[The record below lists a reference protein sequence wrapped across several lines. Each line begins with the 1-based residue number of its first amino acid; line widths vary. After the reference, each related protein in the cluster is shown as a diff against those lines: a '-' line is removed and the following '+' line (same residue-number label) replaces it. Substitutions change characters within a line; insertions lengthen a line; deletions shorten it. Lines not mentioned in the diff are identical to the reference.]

1 MVEIP
6 KKFKIYNCSIPRDL
20 TCVRTLGTFG
30 NYTAEIK
37 DKTAGI
43 DIEIEPHQLLFSPV
57 NSVQS
62 FSVKLTMDKK
72 TLGR

>member
-6 KKFKIYNCSIPRDL
+6 KKFKIYNCSSPRDL
-20 TCVRTLGTFG
+20 TCVRTLGSFG
-30 NYTAEIK
+30 NYTTEIK
-37 DKTAGI
+37 DKMPRI

-62 FSVKLTMDKK
+62 FLVKLTLDKK
-72 TLGR
+72 C

>member
-20 TCVRTLGTFG
+20 TCVRTLGSFG
-30 NYTAEIK
+30 YYTTEIK
-37 DKTAGI
+37 DKTLRI
-43 DIEIEPHQLLFSPV
+43 DIEIEPHQLLFNPV

-62 FSVKLTMDKK
+62 FSVKLTLDKK
-72 TLGR
+72 R